1 MNQNNAPSQPSA
13 SPTSIGCSSATLAR
27 GGSRPP
33 GSEVPS
39 LVSQHLHLPADQRR
53 PKAAHLDPQAL
64 GSAIFTGR
72 AWEQIGR
79 SLGLSD
85 RELQVVRG
93 VFDDQTELAIAGSLG
108 ISPHTVH
115 THFDRLH
122 RKLGISTRTG
132 LVLRVTRE
140 FLALTASPAEG
151 AAAES
156 TQPSGGT

>member
-1 MNQNNAPSQPSA
+1 M
-13 SPTSIGCSSATLAR
+13 
-27 GGSRPP
+27 
-33 GSEVPS
+33 
-39 LVSQHLHLPADQRR
+39 
-53 PKAAHLDPQAL
+53 
-64 GSAIFTGR
+64 FTGHV
-72 AWEQIGR
+72 WEQIGR